1 MNNLNIKQLV
11 DLIVGSH
18 QDESKIN
25 YVFDGTN
32 YHIEF
37 NNQNFKFDKHEFDQ
51 LNKFLPAIKWES

>member
-11 DLIVGSH
+11 DLIVGAH
-18 QDESKIN
+18 QDESNID

-37 NNQNFKFDKHEFDQ
+37 NNQNFKFDNNEFNQ
-51 LNKFLPAIKWES
+51 LKKFLPAVKWES